1 MRNEMT
7 EQDILQIKEELRR
20 RRTELM
26 PQQLQAV
33 QEARAFGDLSENF
46 EYKAAKM
53 ELNKN
58 KSRIRYLQRMLDSA
72 VVVSDRSGAGE
83 IGLFDR
89 VEAEMVDMDERVTLQ
104 IVTAMRANALEGL
117 ITKDSPVGRAIFG
130 RRVGDTVHVQVRP
143 DFGYDLKILRI
154 DKQKDDGSIK
164 ISEY

>member
-7 EQDILQIKEELRR
+7 QQDIAQIREELHR

-53 ELNKN
+53 ELNRN

-72 VVVSDRSGAGE
+72 VVVTDRSAE
-83 IGLFDR
+83 DVVGLFDQ
-89 VEAEMVDMDERVTLQ
+89 VEAEMVDMDERVTLR
-104 IVTAMRANALEGL
+104 IVTSMRANALEGL

-130 RRVGDTVHVQVRP
+130 HRVGDTVHVQVRS
-143 DFGYDLKILRI
+143 DFGYDLKILSI
-154 DKQKDDGSIK
+154 EKQEDDGSIR

>member
-7 EQDILQIKEELRR
+7 KQDIAQIQEELRR

-53 ELNKN
+53 ELNRN

-72 VVVSDRSGAGE
+72 VVIEDRSGEGV
-83 IGLFDR
+83 IGLFDK
-89 VEAEMVDMDERVTLQ
+89 VEAEMTDTQERVSLQ

-130 RRVGDTVHVQVRP
+130 HRAGDTVQVQVRP
-143 DFGYDLKILRI
+143 GFGYDLKILRVE
-154 DKQKDDGSIK
+154 KQEDDGSIK